1 MENIFIILLGL
12 SMIYIASTS
21 RLAAHVNMLIIQ
33 GWLLFFVCL
42 SGIAKEPSGLE
53 SIMASMPHIIG
64 FLFIVI
70 ETLIVKALVIPI
82 FLKKVVK
89 KDSRAQRYG
98 CKYSSLLLFSYIKRN
113 FICRIFDC

>member
-82 FLKKVVK
+82 FLK
-89 KDSRAQRYG
+89 RW
-98 CKYSSLLLFSYIKRN
+98 LKRLTRTE
-113 FICRIFDC
+113 IRMQIFLTFTV